1 MDKFHLLTKVIVRG
15 ELQTAVGVTHF
26 NKYLYSTHN
35 DKALAQGEN
44 RQPSSCAT
52 GRKGTIWFSKDPGLY
67 QQSTATELGKGK
79 RE

>member
-52 GRKGTIWFSKDPGLY
+52 GRKGTI
-67 QQSTATELGKGK
+67 
-79 RE
+79 